1 MAIGGAVKTAA
12 SGGDAAMAL
21 KNVDNL
27 VDLSRTD
34 PAQFKQLLKNDEF
47 IKSLKTIDADDL
59 AEKLKQIDDVELAK
73 IGKKLD
79 NETIEAIR
87 KANGGP
93 DLVKKLKPNYY
104 QRSVNYISKLTRGKI
119 KTASDMNGNV
129 KPGNPPRGKGD
140 VDDMT
145 DQLPK
150 DQSKQNKEIARR
162 TASDEGAV
170 ANATKANGELLEE
183 GSSASNLLKQ
193 GIKELG
199 YPLAMGAGVL
209 LLLCMAYD
217 TDNPFTAVDR
227 ALDDT
232 GTVVRGFKEVAE
244 EAAEAVKDTATG
256 GFDFISFVTKN
267 SWISFACSIL
277 CVILVFAL
285 FMMGMLG
292 SMGGN
297 NKR

>member
-1 MAIGGAVKTAA
+1 MSGAVKAA
-12 SGGDAAMAL
+12 SASTDTAMAL

-27 VDLSRTD
+27 IDLSRTD
-34 PAQFKQLLKNDEF
+34 PAQFKLLLKNDEF
-47 IKSLKTIDADDL
+47 IKSLKTIDAEDL
-59 AEKLKQIDDVELAK
+59 AGKLKQIDDVELAK

-79 NETIEAIR
+79 DDTIRAL
-87 KANGGP
+87 KNANGGP

-104 QRSVNYISKLTRGKI
+104 QRGVNYISKLTRGKI
-119 KTASDMNGNV
+119 KASKTETKKAIDSAET
-129 KPGNPPRGKGD
+129 PPRGTDD
-140 VDDMT
+140 VDEAV

-150 DQSKQNKEIARR
+150 DKAKQDKKIAEI
-162 TASDEGAV
+162 TGSDEGAV